1 MTNDAKTHLQ
11 RVLIVD
17 DQITNILVLNEI
29 LRPHV
34 ELFMARNGEEALA
47 QSLLIRPD
55 LILLDVIMPGID
67 GYEVCR
73 RLKANPATNE
83 IPVLFVTGRDS
94 EEDENLGF
102 SVGALDFIIK
112 PFRSASVLAKVQVHL
127 LIRRQAEQLRALALS
142 DGLTGVANR
151 RHFDSQLDVEWRR
164 TRRSGQPLTL
174 IMIDVDHLKAYNDHF
189 GHLAGDSVLRQVA
202 QALAACL
209 KRPCDLLARYGGE
222 EFVALLP
229 DTNHEGGLQVAE
241 AMGAAVTALNIQAAP
256 GLSNPLLTIS
266 RGLSCA
272 LASNTA
278 SDTHSLCQSADEA
291 LYSAKKRGRN
301 CSVAAVESG

>member
-1 MTNDAKTHLQ
+1 MTQAPQKSLQ
-11 RVLIVD
+11 RVLVVD

-47 QSLLIRPD
+47 QSLLIQPD

-73 RLKANPATNE
+73 RLKANPITSE

-112 PFRSASVLAKVQVHL
+112 PFRAASVLAKVRIHL
-127 LIRRQAEQLRALALS
+127 LNRRQAEQLRTLAFS

-151 RHFDSQLDVEWRR
+151 RHFDCQLDVEWRR

-174 IMIDVDHLKAYNDHF
+174 IMIDVDHFKAYNDHF
-189 GHLAGDSVLRQVA
+189 GHLAGDGVLRQVA
-202 QALAACL
+202 QALSGCL
-209 KRPCDLLARYGGE
+209 RRPSDLLARYGGE

-241 AMGAAVTALNIQAAP
+241 AMGAAITALNIKAAP
-256 GLSNPLLTIS
+256 GLDNPLLTIS
-266 RGLSCA
+266 RGLSCV
-272 LASNTA
+272 LASNNA
-278 SDTHSLCQSADEA
+278 NDAHGLCQRADEA

-301 CSVAAVESG
+301 CSVAAIEPG